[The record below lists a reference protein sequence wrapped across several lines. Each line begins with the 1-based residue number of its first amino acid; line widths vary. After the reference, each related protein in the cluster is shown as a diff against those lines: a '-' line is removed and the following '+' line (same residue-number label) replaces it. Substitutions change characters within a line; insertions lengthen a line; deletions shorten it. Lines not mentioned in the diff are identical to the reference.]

1 MRKFFT
7 QLTYFFV
14 ITFIIALLLDILISN
29 LLINSNERIYQQWS
43 EIYQNKISSDVIVL
57 GNSRAWVQYNP
68 MILDSILGT
77 NSYILGLDGSPINR
91 QMIKYNYYRKETKT
105 KPNVLIQNIDF
116 MTMNTRHGYEREQ
129 FFPYFIY
136 DRELVH
142 SFQPYENFNL
152 FELYIPCYRYIGY
165 PDEIKKA
172 FSLYPKGISLN
183 KGFFSYDKKYDGS
196 ELRKM
201 KNITAKID
209 STMLIE
215 FSKFCADIKSDSIEM
230 CFVYAPVYI
239 EVTNKL
245 VNKNDMYEAYQTIAN
260 KYNIPILDYNYH
272 SISCDSTNFYNA
284 THLNKKGS
292 ILFSTQLAH
301 DLDSLGIL
309 QK

>member
-1 MRKFFT
+1 MRKFIIRT
-7 QLTYFFV
+7 TYFFV
-14 ITFIIALLLDILISN
+14 IPLIIAFPLDIFISN
-29 LLINSNERIYQQWS
+29 QLINSNERIYQQWS
-43 EIYQNKISSDVIVL
+43 ELYHDKISSDVIVL

-68 MILDSILGT
+68 MILDSILET

-91 QMIKYNYYRKETKT
+91 QIIKYNYYREHSNIPPK
-105 KPNVLIQNIDF
+105 VVIQNIDF
-116 MTMNTRHGYEREQ
+116 MTMDIRSGYEREQ
-129 FFPYFIY
+129 FFPFFIY
-136 DRELVH
+136 DRKLVY
-142 SFQPYENFNL
+142 SFQTYENFNL

-165 PDEIKKA
+165 QDEIKKA
-172 FSLYPKGISLN
+172 FRLYPKEISLN
-183 KGFFSYDKKYDGS
+183 KGFFAYDKRYDGS

-209 STMLIE
+209 NTMIVE
-215 FSKFCADIKSDSIEM
+215 FSKFCAEIKSDSIDM

-239 EVTNKL
+239 EATNKL
-245 VNKNDMYEAYQTIAN
+245 VNKDDMYKTYQTIAN

-272 SISCDSTNFYNA
+272 SISYDSTNFYNA